1 MTDTP
6 DPIDLEV
13 GRRLAGLRISRGYNH
28 SDLARSVGKT
38 FQQIQKYE
46 KGTNRVSCSV
56 LYKFARFLGVEPAY
70 FFPETHPAGDEPAGP
85 LDAAWAT
92 RQGQQLARLYVGMN
106 EEGRTAILQC
116 ARALAGP
123 HLVTSSPEADVPI
136 DEAA

>member
-13 GRRLAGLRISRGYNH
+13 GRRLAALRLSRGYNQ

-46 KGTNRVSCSV
+46 KGTNRVSASV
-56 LYKFARFLGVEPAY
+56 LLKFARFLGVGPAY
-70 FFPETHPAGDEPAGP
+70 FFPEPEAEGGEPATP

-92 RQGQQLARLYVGMN
+92 RQGQQLARLYISLDEDRRAAV
-106 EEGRTAILQC
+106 LQC
-116 ARALAGP
+116 ARALADP
-123 HLVTSSPEADVPI
+123 TAVASCPDQPI